1 MTTPAA
7 LPTREQCIG
16 DASAIF
22 KHASGEAG
30 WAYAEGGREAIAAQE
45 YEPGHDRQAAAD
57 QYEALHARAMRQRA
71 GAA

>member
-1 MTTPAA
+1 MTAPAT
-7 LPTREQCIG
+7 LPTREQCIARATAIRAR
-16 DASAIF
+16 ASAET
-22 KHASGEAG
+22 A
-30 WAYAEGGREAIAAQE
+30 WTYAEGGREAIAAQE